1 MYLETCGGSPS
12 QLKFRNKHSQLR
24 GTPRG
29 ERSMCEQP
37 LTDDEMKLLTE
48 TNAMDI
54 QLYAFAEAAWEKRAA
69 FIAHEV
75 GWQLLCDAG
84 VVV

>member
-1 MYLETCGGSPS
+1 
-12 QLKFRNKHSQLR
+12 
-24 GTPRG
+24 
-29 ERSMCEQP
+29 
-37 LTDDEMKLLTE
+37 MKLLTE

-54 QLYAFAEAAWEKRAA
+54 QLFAFAEAAWEKRAA
-69 FIAHEV
+69 FIQVAHQV